1 VRATHPGRGRFKRRK
16 TLYDIHYK
24 GLRNF
29 HSWMHCVQKTDR
41 AILLEM
47 LYTRSWLQVRGAEVA
62 QPGSTRK
69 WEAKESTR
77 CPIWAGE
84 AEDLSGL
91 IPG

>member
-1 VRATHPGRGRFKRRK
+1 MQNSARLKCISGLVNVRLEPHVWQ
-16 TLYDIHYK
+16 DSEHY
-24 GLRNF
+24 
-29 HSWMHCVQKTDR
+29 VQKTDR
-41 AILLEM
+41 AIVLEM